1 MSSDLMQFG
10 FEGHDVR
17 VHIEGSD
24 ELWFV
29 AFDICRVLSLTN
41 VSKAV
46 SRLLPNECRDIT
58 FSDVTGR
65 LQEMKCVNEQGLYRL
80 IFRSNKPEAERFQNL
95 VFGEILPTIR
105 KTGRY
110 EVKPQIQPMSA
121 LDRVAATR
129 SWLELGDEF
138 GLTDDL
144 TRMLAREAI
153 QNGLREVGNPYGQQ
167 QLLLPGPGVASEYFT
182 IEQLRGEFRSL
193 TDKQW
198 MTLRGTFGK
207 VCRLTIQAAD
217 PDCEPLKT
225 TKYVNGEERRVNMW
239 PIHHRDI
246 AIAAIESHIKKVV
259 VTN

>member
-1 MSSDLMQFG
+1 MSNDLMQFG
-10 FEGHDVR
+10 FEGQNVRIHVDDSGNPWWVLNDV
-17 VHIEGSD
+17 
-24 ELWFV
+24 
-29 AFDICRVLSLTN
+29 CNVLSIQN
-41 VSKAV
+41 SSEVAK
-46 SRLLPNECRDIT
+46 RLESNEYHGVDFTDPI
-58 FSDVTGR
+58 GR
-65 LQEMKCVNEQGLYRL
+65 VQNTTVVNESGLYRT
-80 IFRSNKPEAERFQNL
+80 IFRSNKPEARRFQSW
-95 VFGEILPTIR
+95 VFGEVLPQIR

-129 SWLELGDEF
+129 AWMELGDEY
-138 GLTDDL
+138 GLNDDL

-167 QLLLPGPGVASEYFT
+167 QLLLPAPSVASGYFT
-182 IEQLRGEFRSL
+182 IEQLRGEFKSL

-198 MTLRGTFGK
+198 ATLRGTFGK

-239 PIHHRDI
+239 PIHHREI

-259 VTN
+259 NSN